1 MNDQHVNLSTRS
13 AAEWRDWRT
22 RNPDERPDFRAYSS
36 QKRLSF
42 VGKDLSDAD
51 FRGCVLRGA
60 DFSEC
65 NLSGAN
71 FRDAD
76 IVGANLCRA
85 ALDFAD
91 LRDANM
97 GRCNLYQASCRN
109 SIFEGSNLFMA
120 NFREAILSGTV
131 FANVDLGTCIGLD
144 EVVHDGQSSLS
155 VDTLYRSAGT
165 ISREFLSKIGFPEI
179 MVEFV
184 PSLIQAGGILPFH
197 SCFISYSHRDE
208 IFARTLWARMKTEQ
222 IAVWYAPEDMQGGK
236 KLFDQIDRAISLH
249 DKLILILSPDSMASA
264 WVETEIKR
272 ARKHETKAGKRK
284 LFPISLVK
292 HQELKAWE
300 LFDADT
306 GRDVAAE
313 IREYFI
319 PDFSNW
325 RDEGSFRQAFQR
337 LRNDLKK
344 EGVRVK

>member
-1 MNDQHVNLSTRS
+1 VNEQHVNLSAAS
-13 AAEWRDWRT
+13 AAEWRDWRM
-22 RNPDERPDFRAYSS
+22 RNPDERPDFRGYTSH
-36 QKRLSF
+36 KRTSF

-51 FRGCVLRGA
+51 FRGCVLRAA
-60 DFSEC
+60 DFAEC
-65 NLSGAN
+65 DLSSAN

-76 IVGANLCRA
+76 VVGANFCRA
-85 ALDFAD
+85 SLDFAD

-97 GRCNLYQASCRN
+97 GKCNLYQASCRG
-109 SIFEGSNLFMA
+109 SMFEGSNLFMT
-120 NFREAILSGTV
+120 NLKEAILGGTV

-144 EVVHDGQSSLS
+144 DIVHDGPSSLS
-155 VDTLYRSAGT
+155 VDTLFRSAGGL
-165 ISREFLSKIGFPEI
+165 SRDFLTKIGFPDI

-208 IFARTLWARMKTEQ
+208 SFARTLWARMKTEQ

-249 DKLILILSPDSMASA
+249 DKLILIVSQESMMSN

-272 ARKHETKAGKRK
+272 ARKYEIKTGERK

-292 HQELKAWE
+292 HEVIKAWE
-300 LFDADT
+300 LFDADS
-306 GRDVAAE
+306 GRDIAAE

-325 RDEGSFRQAFQR
+325 RDGQAFNEAFQR
-337 LRNDLKK
+337 LRRDLKK
-344 EGVRVK
+344 EGVRIN